1 MKITK
6 AILEERSKN
15 LEIEIHQYLET
26 IRILREETEH
36 LRKILS
42 IYKGMG
48 NAPETI
54 TEALAHVIA
63 DLSRR
68 RS

>member
-6 AILEERSKN
+6 AILEKRNKN

-26 IRILREETEH
+26 IQVLKDENEH
-36 LRKILS
+36 LKKILS

-48 NAPETI
+48 TAPEVI
-54 TEALAHVIA
+54 TDALAHVIA

-68 RS
+68 RP